1 MWIRR
6 STTRRR
12 AERVTLNLT
21 TMIDVTF
28 LLLIYFLVTAVLV
41 PREDE
46 LTPMLQVQRQ
56 AQAAE
61 ADDFEQQ
68 IIEVRMIEGRP
79 VYRLG
84 TRILHDRQA
93 LADAIDP
100 LPRSE
105 AMFVNVADHVP
116 VGFAVA
122 AVQVARDAGF
132 QQVTYVPDE
141 SR

>member
-28 LLLIYFLVTAVLV
+28 LLLIYFLVTTVIM
-41 PREDE
+41 PREDD
-46 LTPMLQVQRQ
+46 LTPMLQVQRESD
-56 AQAAE
+56 AGAT
-61 ADDFEQQ
+61 DDFEQQ
-68 IIEVRMIEGRP
+68 IITVRMMDERP
-79 VYRLG
+79 VYQLG
-84 TRILHDRQA
+84 TRVLPDRQA
-93 LADAIDP
+93 LAEAIEP

-105 AMFVNVADHVP
+105 ALFVQVADHVP

-122 AVQVARDAGF
+122 AIQIARDAGF

-141 SR
+141 SE